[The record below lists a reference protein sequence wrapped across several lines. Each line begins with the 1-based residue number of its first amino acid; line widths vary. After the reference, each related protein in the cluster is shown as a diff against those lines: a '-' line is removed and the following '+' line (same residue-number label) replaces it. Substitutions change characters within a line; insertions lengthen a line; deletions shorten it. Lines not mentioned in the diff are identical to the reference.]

1 MASPRSLPSLD
12 EGHELLC
19 VEGAVRVG
27 GDVLGRDPQGLG
39 EAHELPALVVEA
51 CNFHDSFLA
60 VAFDIAVE
68 EASSQAS
75 ATQEPV
81 LVALRADRCGGAT
94 TPLTVAP
101 GPLAAVR
108 ARLATEVPDPGS
120 RLIQHDCVGLFG
132 ALDHQAL
139 RPRQATSGHG
149 RVGTEELQCLALPAA
164 PVHRR

>member
-39 EAHELPALVVEA
+39 EAHELSALVVEA
-51 CNFHDSFLA
+51 CDFHDSFLA

-75 ATQEPV
+75 ATQEPI
-81 LVALRADRCGGAT
+81 LVTLRADRCGGAD

-101 GPLAAVR
+101 GPLAAACTAGHR
-108 ARLATEVPDPGS
+108 GPGPRQPPYTARLRRPLWRLPPPG
-120 RLIQHDCVGLFG
+120 
-132 ALDHQAL
+132 
-139 RPRQATSGHG
+139 
-149 RVGTEELQCLALPAA
+149 A
-164 PVHRR
+164 PTW